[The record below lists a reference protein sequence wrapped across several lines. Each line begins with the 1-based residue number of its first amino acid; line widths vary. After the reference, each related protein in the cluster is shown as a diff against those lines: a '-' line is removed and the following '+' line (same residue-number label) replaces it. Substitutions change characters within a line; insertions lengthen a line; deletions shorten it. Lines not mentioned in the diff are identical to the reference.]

1 MLNQSTMN
9 AMQAAGSKREFMWSM
24 KEGKELLK
32 GLPKEV
38 IDKAIELTEYPSHAL
53 SEDIIEN
60 YTSTLRILNFV
71 KYKQVSFAS
80 VLFGAANAAVK
91 LNVLHKI
98 ESAIDELHK

>member
-9 AMQAAGSKREFMWSM
+9 AMQAAGLKGEFIWGM
-24 KEGKELLK
+24 KEGKQLLK

-38 IDKAIELTEYPSHAL
+38 VEKAIELTEYPSHTL
-53 SEDIIEN
+53 NEEVIEN
-60 YTSTLRILNFV
+60 YMSTLRILNFV

-98 ESAIDELHK
+98 ESAIDELS